1 MDVEKLSLCNC
12 VVNFLLDE
20 NYMLTTFE
28 LLHELLDDGRDD
40 QAIRLKDFLAD
51 SSQFPPD
58 QISRFNSLRVADP
71 QCLLEEKETVEEK
84 KLAISEYELHLAQE
98 DISKLKV
105 ELQKK
110 AESPSNELRVH
121 QPGAN
126 TR

>member
-1 MDVEKLSLCNC
+1 MDVEMPSLCNC

-20 NYMLTTFE
+20 NYLLTAFE
-28 LLHELLDDGRDD
+28 LLHKLLDDGRDD
-40 QAIRLKDFLAD
+40 QAIRLKDFLVD
-51 SSQFPPD
+51 SFQFPPD
-58 QISRFNSLRVADP
+58 QIYRFNSLRVADP

-110 AESPSNELRVH
+110 AESP
-121 QPGAN
+121 
-126 TR
+126 